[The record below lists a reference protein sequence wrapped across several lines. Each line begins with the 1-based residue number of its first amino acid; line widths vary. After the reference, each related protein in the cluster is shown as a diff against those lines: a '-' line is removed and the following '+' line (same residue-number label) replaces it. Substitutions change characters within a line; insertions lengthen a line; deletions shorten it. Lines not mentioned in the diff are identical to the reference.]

1 MEHVQDIP
9 LFLLC
14 CPGRTYFEKFFWVL
28 NFDASL
34 DILDNI
40 IVDHAVLFSLQK
52 KIFWSMTQSC
62 TNYGLH
68 EHREWLFHTAM
79 FLLQIDL
86 ELIGKKLICFGV

>member
-52 KIFWSMTQSC
+52 KFSEVWRKVALIMGYMNTVSDYFI
-62 TNYGLH
+62 
-68 EHREWLFHTAM
+68 
-79 FLLQIDL
+79 LQ
-86 ELIGKKLICFGV
+86 CFYCK